1 MAEAAA
7 TPKPARDIAHTGF
20 LQHASFRWAK
30 VALLICIASI
40 VAYVWHEP
48 ADGPNGGTWLGYTL
62 GGIGASF
69 ILWLT
74 WLGARKR
81 SYRGGTGTV
90 KGWTSAHVYLGLSLI
105 VVATLHCGFQYGWN
119 IHTLA
124 YVLMMLVIASGIYG
138 IVAYARIPDTV
149 TRLRESGT
157 REAWIDEVFDLNDQC
172 IKLADKLGPDIH
184 RKIVASVERVKI
196 GGSLAAQL
204 YGPKSSGGYMEELNA
219 SLKAR
224 AATLRAVTA
233 PFNPNSTA
241 QNTVVFMAG
250 QLTSMDKEE
259 KEAARLQQLLDMV
272 ARRNALVARINRD
285 ISLHARLQIWLLF
298 HVPLTFGLLA
308 ALIAH
313 VVSVFFFW

>member
-1 MAEAAA
+1 MAQSA
-7 TPKPARDIAHTGF
+7 TAKPTRDIAHTGF
-20 LQHASFRWAK
+20 LQHAGYRWAK
-30 VALLICIASI
+30 IALLICVASI
-40 VAYVWHEP
+40 VAYVWHNP
-48 ADGPNGGTWLGYTL
+48 PDGPNGGTWLGYTL
-62 GGIGASF
+62 GTVGALL

-81 SYRGGTGTV
+81 SYRGGTATV

-119 IHTLA
+119 IHTAA

-138 IVAYARIPDTV
+138 IVTYARLPDAV

-172 IKLADKLGPDIH
+172 IKLADKIGPDIH
-184 RKIVASVERVKI
+184 RKIVASVGRVKI
-196 GGSLAAQL
+196 GGGLAAQL
-204 YGPKSSGGYMEELNA
+204 FGQKSASGFIEDLNA
-219 SLKAR
+219 ALKER
-224 AATLRAVTA
+224 VNAVRIA
-233 PFNPNSTA
+233 SEPFNPNSTA
-241 QNTVVFMAG
+241 QNTVMFMAG
-250 QLTSMDKEE
+250 QLTAMDKGE
-259 KEAARLQQLLDMV
+259 KESARLQQLLDMV

-298 HVPLTFGLLA
+298 HVPLTFALLA

-313 VVSVFFFW
+313 VISVFFYW